1 MSEAPSVI
9 ATTKGEPM
17 SSALRPGGRVRV
29 RVGHHPHGYQAG
41 DKGIVPRVA
50 TPMATDINHE
60 LLAMDKDGPE
70 ATRVLFNTDEIGPDV

>member
-1 MSEAPSVI
+1 VSEVPSVI
-9 ATTKGEPM
+9 APKKGEAM

-29 RVGHHPHGYQAG
+29 RVGHHPHGYHAG